1 MPQDF
6 LFVSH
11 KIYLSAQKNFT
22 RPGALSTLPG
32 MGRNRAYDVIVAG
45 AGHNGLT
52 TAAYLARA
60 GLQVLVVEKNDWVGG
75 AAVSRSL
82 HDGWTYSNCSY
93 VCSLLRREIV
103 RDLDLPKYGLQV
115 IPYEG
120 GASFTRDGDYFAY
133 YSDAGALRRE
143 MARHSLRD
151 ADAYGRYSR
160 AIMRQCRFI
169 RPFLLRDAP
178 DPTSLRPR
186 DLSEMAYLV
195 KKAHGLGKKE
205 LGETLRFWTMSIGDF
220 LDEHFENDLIKA
232 HLAGSGIIGTGL
244 GVYSPGTAYVL
255 LHHYMGDIDGGIGAW
270 GFARGGMGAI
280 SDALGAAVE
289 AAGGTIRKGAGVEEI
304 LVRDGHVTGVAL
316 EDGAEFLAPVV
327 ASNMDVKRTFLT
339 HIDRAA
345 LPEEFTRAVERFKI
359 RGSSAKLNI
368 ALDRMP
374 DFPAAPDHASFLRG
388 DMHAS
393 TSLWELERAYDDW
406 KAGLVSERPYI
417 DMLIPSQIDPT
428 LAPPGSQMMTVFVQY
443 APYDLKVDGVRAA
456 RNWDDAQRRAMSETV
471 LDQMSVACPDIRER
485 VVHME
490 VRSPLDIEREV
501 GLTEGNI
508 FQGELTFDQLFFN
521 RPVPGYAQY
530 DTPIRGLYICG
541 SSAHPGGGVMGAP
554 GANAA
559 RAILRRETDHKRM
572 KGYAA

>member
-1 MPQDF
+1 MAAMS
-6 LFVSH
+6 LKS
-11 KIYLSAQKNFT
+11 S
-22 RPGALSTLPG
+22 
-32 MGRNRAYDVIVAG
+32 YDVIVAG

-60 GLQVLVVEKNDWVGG
+60 GLQVLVVEKNDWIGG

-93 VCSLLRREIV
+93 VCSLLRREIA

-133 YSDAGALRRE
+133 YSDHNALKRE
-143 MARHSLRD
+143 MARHSPRD
-151 ADAYGRYSR
+151 AEAYQAYSQ

-186 DLSEMAYLV
+186 DLGEMAYLV

-280 SDALGAAVE
+280 SNAIGACFE
-289 AAGGTIRKGAGVEEI
+289 AHGGTIHKGAGVEQF
-304 LVRDGHVTGVAL
+304 LVKDGRVTGVAL
-316 EDGAEFLAPVV
+316 EDGKEFRAPVV
-327 ASNMDVKRTFLT
+327 ASNMDVKRTFLE
-339 HIDRAA
+339 HVDRYQ
-345 LPEEFTRAVERFKI
+345 LPLEFTKAVERFKI
-359 RGSSAKLNI
+359 RGSSAKLNV

-374 DFPAAPDHASFLRG
+374 DIPAAPEHASFVRG

-393 TSLWELERAYDDW
+393 ESLWELERAYDDW
-406 KAGLVSERPYI
+406 KAGRVSERPYI

-428 LAPPGSQMMTVFVQY
+428 MAPPGSHMMTVFVQY
-443 APYDLKVDGVRAA
+443 APYDLEVDGTRSA
-456 RNWDDAQRRAMSETV
+456 RNWDDTQRKAMADTV
-471 LDQMSVACPDIRER
+471 LDQMAVACPDIRER

-490 VRSPLDIEREV
+490 IRSPMDIEREV
-501 GLTEGNI
+501 GLSEGNI

-521 RPVPGYAQY
+521 RPVPGYSQY
-530 DTPIRGLYICG
+530 DTPVQGLYLCG

-559 RAILRRETDHKRM
+559 RAILRREARHTQM

>member
-1 MPQDF
+1 MNQ
-6 LFVSH
+6 
-11 KIYLSAQKNFT
+11 
-22 RPGALSTLPG
+22 
-32 MGRNRAYDVIVAG
+32 RNSYDVIVAG

-52 TAAYLARA
+52 AAAYLARA
-60 GLQVLVVEKNDWVGG
+60 GLSVLVVEKNDWIGG

-82 HDGWTYSNCSY
+82 HEGWTYSNCSY
-93 VCSLLRREIV
+93 VCSLLRREIA

-120 GASFTRDGDYFAY
+120 GASFTPDGDYFAY
-133 YSDAGALRRE
+133 YSDHNALRRE
-143 MARHSLRD
+143 MARHSPRD
-151 ADAYGRYSR
+151 ADAYQTYSQ

-186 DLSEMAYLV
+186 DLGEMAYLL
-195 KKAHGLGKKE
+195 KKAHGLGNRE

-280 SDALGAAVE
+280 SAAIGTAFE
-289 AAGGTIRKGAGVEEI
+289 DHGGTIHMGAGVDQI
-304 LVRDGHVTGVAL
+304 LSRNGRVTGVAL
-316 EDGAEFLAPVV
+316 EDGTEFYAPVV
-327 ASNMDVKRTFLT
+327 ASNMDIKRTVLH
-339 HIDRAA
+339 HIDQKE
-345 LPEEFTRAVERFKI
+345 LPGDFTKAVRNFKI

-368 ALDRMP
+368 ALDSFP
-374 DFPAAPDHASFLRG
+374 NFPAAPENTSFLRG

-393 TSLWELERAYDDW
+393 QSLAELELAYDDW
-406 KAGLVSERPYI
+406 KAGRVSQKPYI

-428 LAPPGSQMMTVFVQY
+428 MAPTGAHMMTVFVQY
-443 APYDLKVDGVRAA
+443 APYDLEVDGVRSAE
-456 RNWDDAQRRAMSETV
+456 NWTDKQRQIMADTV
-471 LDQMSVACPDIRER
+471 LDQMAIACPDIRDR

-490 VRSPLDIEREV
+490 IRSPLEIEREV

-521 RPVPGYAQY
+521 RPVPGYSQY
-530 DTPIRGLYICG
+530 ELPLKGLYLCG

-559 RAILRRETDHKRM
+559 RAILRRETRDKTM
-572 KGYAA
+572 AGYAA

>member
-1 MPQDF
+1 MS
-6 LFVSH
+6 LKS
-11 KIYLSAQKNFT
+11 S
-22 RPGALSTLPG
+22 
-32 MGRNRAYDVIVAG
+32 YDVIVAG

-60 GLQVLVVEKNDWVGG
+60 GLQVLVVEKNDWIGG

-93 VCSLLRREIV
+93 VCSLLRREIA

-133 YSDAGALRRE
+133 YSDHNALKRE
-143 MARHSLRD
+143 MARHSPRD
-151 ADAYGRYSR
+151 AEAYQAYSQ

-186 DLSEMAYLV
+186 DLGEMAYLV

-280 SDALGAAVE
+280 SNAIGACFE
-289 AAGGTIRKGAGVEEI
+289 AHGGTIHKGAGVEQF
-304 LVRDGHVTGVAL
+304 LVKDGRVTGVAL
-316 EDGAEFLAPVV
+316 EDGKEFRAPVV
-327 ASNMDVKRTFLT
+327 ASNMDVKRTFLE
-339 HIDRAA
+339 HVDRYQ
-345 LPEEFTRAVERFKI
+345 LPLEFTKAVERFKI
-359 RGSSAKLNI
+359 RGSSAKLNV

-374 DFPAAPDHASFLRG
+374 DIPAAPEHASFVRG

-393 TSLWELERAYDDW
+393 ESLWELERAYDDW
-406 KAGLVSERPYI
+406 KAGRVSERPYI

-428 LAPPGSQMMTVFVQY
+428 MAPPGSHMMTVFVQY
-443 APYDLKVDGVRAA
+443 APYDLEVDGTRSA
-456 RNWDDAQRRAMSETV
+456 RNWDDTQRKAMADTV
-471 LDQMSVACPDIRER
+471 LDQMAVACPDIRER

-490 VRSPLDIEREV
+490 IRSPMDIEREV
-501 GLTEGNI
+501 GLSEGNI

-521 RPVPGYAQY
+521 RPVPGYSQY
-530 DTPIRGLYICG
+530 DTPVQGLYLCG

-559 RAILRRETDHKRM
+559 RAILRREARHTQM

>member
-1 MPQDF
+1 MS
-6 LFVSH
+6 L
-11 KIYLSAQKNFT
+11 N
-22 RPGALSTLPG
+22 ST
-32 MGRNRAYDVIVAG
+32 YDVIVAG

-52 TAAYLARA
+52 AAAYLARA
-60 GLQVLVVEKNDWVGG
+60 GRKVLVVEKNDWIGG

-82 HDGWTYSNCSY
+82 HPGWTYSNCSY

-103 RDLDLPKYGLQV
+103 RDLELPKYGLQV

-120 GASFTRDGDYFAY
+120 GATFTRDGDYFAY
-133 YSDAGALRRE
+133 YSDHHALYRE
-143 MARHSLRD
+143 MARHSRRD
-151 ADAYGRYSR
+151 ADAYQRY
-160 AIMRQCRFI
+160 AQAVMRQCRFI

-178 DPTSLRPR
+178 DPASLRPR
-186 DLSEMAYLV
+186 DLGEMAYLV
-195 KKAHGLGKKE
+195 KKAHDLGPRE

-220 LDEHFENDLIKA
+220 LDEHFENPLIKA
-232 HLAGSGIIGTGL
+232 HMAGSGIIGTGL

-280 SDALGAAVE
+280 SAAIGADFE
-289 AAGGTIRKGAGVEEI
+289 AHGGTILKGAGVERF
-304 LVRDGHVTGVAL
+304 LTKDGRVTGVAL
-316 EDGAEFLAPVV
+316 EDGKVFKAPVV

-339 HIDRAA
+339 HTDPSD
-345 LPEEFTRAVERFKI
+345 LPPEFRRAVERFKI

-374 DFPAAPDHASFLRG
+374 SFPAAPAHASFLRG
-388 DMHAS
+388 DLHAS
-393 TSLWELERAYDDW
+393 ATLAELERAYDDW
-406 KAGLVSERPYI
+406 KAGRVSDKPYI

-428 LAPPGSQMMTVFVQY
+428 MAPTGSHMMTVFVQY
-443 APYDLKVDGVRAA
+443 APYDLAEGGTRSVANWDEAA
-456 RNWDDAQRRAMSETV
+456 RRMLADRV

-485 VVHME
+485 IVHME
-490 VRSPLDIEREV
+490 IRSPAEIEAEV

-521 RPVPGYAQY
+521 RPVPGWSQY
-530 DTPIRGLYICG
+530 DTPVKGLYLCG
-541 SSAHPGGGVMGAP
+541 SSAHPGGGVMAAP

-559 RAILRRETDHKRM
+559 RAILRADGVRM